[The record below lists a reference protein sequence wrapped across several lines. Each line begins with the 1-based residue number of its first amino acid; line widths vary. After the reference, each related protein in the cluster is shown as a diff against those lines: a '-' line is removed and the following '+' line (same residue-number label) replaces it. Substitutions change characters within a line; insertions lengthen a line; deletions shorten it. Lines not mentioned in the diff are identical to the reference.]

1 MRVLVCVDLNVRLT
15 NTTVQNLRKY
25 IKVCARAIYA

>member
-1 MRVLVCVDLNVRLT
+1 MHVLICVDLNVRLT

-25 IKVCARAIYA
+25 SYKGLC